1 MKSIPQLF
9 GAAVGLS
16 LVAAVAAASFEYA
29 DVLDLGTSIKAV
41 EKTALPS
48 LVLTRATSALQ
59 YCRATS
65 ETPVVESI
73 VHQQVF
79 ERSDGSLFVQHIDIV
94 QNGER
99 CGSNSTDHLNIYP
112 SHLLM
117 NSSIADIAGLTD
129 VYNALR
135 AEPWA
140 SLTFDRIAAD
150 NAQYVVMC
158 RFTVSYLL
166 HSTVPCDQKLTLRLA
181 LLS

>member
-1 MKSIPQLF
+1 MKSIPHLF
-9 GAAVGLS
+9 QVTLGLS
-16 LVAAVAAASFEYA
+16 LVVVVAAGSFEYA
-29 DVLDLGTSIKAV
+29 DVLDLDTSIRAV

-48 LVLTRATSALQ
+48 LILTRATTALE

-65 ETPVVESI
+65 DSPVVDSI

-79 ERSDGSLFVQHIDIV
+79 ERADGSLFVQHIDII

-117 NSSIADIAGLTD
+117 NSSIADIAGVSD

-140 SLTFDRIAAD
+140 SLTFDRIASD
-150 NAQYVVMC
+150 NA
-158 RFTVSYLL
+158 
-166 HSTVPCDQKLTLRLA
+166 A
-181 LLS
+181 

>member
-1 MKSIPQLF
+1 MKLVPQLLHRVF
-9 GAAVGLS
+9 GLS
-16 LVAAVAAASFEYA
+16 LVVLAAAGSFEYA
-29 DVLDLGTSIKAV
+29 DVLDLDVSIKAV

-48 LVLTRATSALQ
+48 LILTRATTALE

-65 ETPVVESI
+65 DSPVVESI

-79 ERSDGSLFVQHIDIV
+79 ERADGSVFVQHIDIV

-117 NSSIADIAGLTD
+117 NSSIADIAGVTD

-140 SLTFDRIAAD
+140 SITFDRIATD
-150 NAQYVVMC
+150 NA
-158 RFTVSYLL
+158 
-166 HSTVPCDQKLTLRLA
+166 A
-181 LLS
+181 